1 MGDAT
6 LGITFGL
13 VAGIMVYISFDEL
26 LPAARVYGNA
36 HTTIAGITIGMFVM
50 ALSLIGFQLV

>member
-6 LGITFGL
+6 LAITFGI

-26 LPAARVYGNA
+26 LPSARVYGNA
-36 HTTIAGITIGMFVM
+36 HTTILGLTLGFFVIGRKPGCF
-50 ALSLIGFQLV
+50 

>member
-1 MGDAT
+1 MGV
-6 LGITFGL
+6 TFGI

-36 HTTIAGITIGMFVM
+36 HTTIAGITLGMLVM
-50 ALSLIGFQLV
+50 AVSLIAFKLI